1 MLTLAV
7 QQVAANRTVPIK
19 QAIDE
24 PLIPDSRGSF
34 SIFIFSFILKN
45 KYQM

>member
-1 MLTLAV
+1 M
-7 QQVAANRTVPIK
+7 K

-24 PLIPDSRGSF
+24 PLIPDSSF
-34 SIFIFSFILKN
+34 SIFAFSFILKN